1 MIEQDGLHAGSPAA
15 WVERLFGYDWAQQ
28 TIGCSDAAV
37 FRLSAQGR
45 PVLFVKTDLSG
56 ALNELQDEA
65 ARLSWLATTGVPC
78 AAVLDVVTEAG
89 RDWLLLG
96 EVPGQDLL
104 SSHLAP
110 AEKVSIMA
118 DAMRRL
124 HTLDPATC
132 PFDHQAKHRIERA
145 RTRME
150 AGLVDQDDLD
160 EEHQGLA
167 PAELFARL
175 KARMP
180 DGELLTT
187 HSSWILPVR
196 QGDMP
201 AMLKVAR
208 IPDEEAGYRLLTW
221 WDGQG
226 AARVFASA
234 AGALLM
240 ERASGAGDLAQIAWS
255 GQDDEACRI
264 LCDTAARLHAPRSGP
279 PPDLHPLQEWF
290 QPLFRLAA
298 EHAALAPAASVARQ
312 LLAAPREV
320 CPLHGD
326 LHHENVL
333 DFGDR
338 GWLAID
344 PHGLLGERTFDY
356 ANIFTNPDL
365 SDPGRPLAILP
376 GRLEARLSI
385 VVATTG
391 FEPER
396 LLRWIIA
403 WTGLSAAWFI
413 GDGDGE
419 GEGAA
424 IDLAVNA
431 MARRLLD

>member
-1 MIEQDGLHAGSPAA
+1 MSASSRFPPQVTA
-15 WVERLFGYDWAQQ
+15 WMERW
-28 TIGCSDAAV
+28 
-37 FRLSAQGR
+37 RLQR
-45 PVLFVKTDLSG
+45 DG
-56 ALNELQDEA
+56 ALL
-65 ARLSWLATTGVPC
+65 
-78 AAVLDVVTEAG
+78 
-89 RDWLLLG
+89 
-96 EVPGQDLL
+96 
-104 SSHLAP
+104 
-110 AEKVSIMA
+110 M
-118 DAMRRL
+118 
-124 HTLDPATC
+124 
-132 PFDHQAKHRIERA
+132 
-145 RTRME
+145 
-150 AGLVDQDDLD
+150 
-160 EEHQGLA
+160 
-167 PAELFARL
+167 
-175 KARMP
+175 
-180 DGELLTT
+180 T
-187 HSSWILPVR
+187 HSSWVLAVR

-240 ERASGAGDLAQIAWS
+240 ERASGAGDLAQMAWS

-264 LCDTAARLHAPRSGP
+264 LCRTAARLHAPRSGP
-279 PPDLHPLQEWF
+279 LPDLHPLQEWF

-344 PHGLLGERTFDY
+344 PRGLLGERTFDY

-365 SDPGRPLAILP
+365 SDPDRPLAVLP
-376 GRLEARLSI
+376 GRLEARLRI
-385 VVATTG
+385 VAAETG
-391 FEPER
+391 LEPER
-396 LLRWIIA
+396 LLRWIVA

-413 GDGDGE
+413 DDGEGDGE
-419 GEGAA
+419 CAA